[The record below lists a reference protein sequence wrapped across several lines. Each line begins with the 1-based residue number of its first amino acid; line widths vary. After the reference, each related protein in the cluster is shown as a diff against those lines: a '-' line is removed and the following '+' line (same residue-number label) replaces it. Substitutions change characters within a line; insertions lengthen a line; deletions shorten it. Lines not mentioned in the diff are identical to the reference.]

1 MSRMGLDEIFKV
13 LSYSETVKMNV
24 ERRWVLKGHGR
35 MVTHSH
41 TQACRADSQLT
52 LGEET
57 ISVS

>member
-1 MSRMGLDEIFKV
+1 MDEIFKV